1 MAISSKRLKCSLEPM
16 DKHTS
21 LGKRLTSPS
30 SKWLSLKLKSSIA
43 ILKKPGTTS
52 NLAILLL
59 IKFNPKLN
67 QKNPSRL
74 LRSNNLQK
82 VEKMRIFY
90 LGSVFVAIVSP
101 KSSLTRGSRWPLS
114 SMSLK

>member
-1 MAISSKRLKCSLEPM
+1 M

-21 LGKRLTSPS
+21 LGKRLTSLS
-30 SKWLSLKLKSSIA
+30 SKWLLLKLKSSIA

-59 IKFNPKLN
+59 IKFNPKLKASN
-67 QKNPSRL
+67 LKNPSRL